1 MIFVDEAKIYVEA
14 GSGGKGCE
22 SYYREKYMRYP
33 RPDGGD
39 GGKGGDVVFI
49 ADRAIQTLLDFRF
62 KQHYKAQKG
71 GNASSKGKKG
81 RDGKNCVIRVP
92 VGTIL
97 RDYNTGLLIKDLSRD
112 KQSVTV
118 AKGGKG
124 GIGNA
129 NNKTVVPPGKGEKRT
144 ISLELKLIADVGI
157 IGCPNAGKSTLISAM
172 SSVTS
177 KIGNYPFTTKYPI
190 LGVVSDG
197 DFSFIMTDLPG
208 LIKDAHKGK
217 GLGLRF
223 LRHAERTRLLLHV
236 IDMAATD
243 GRDPLTDYEQIVH
256 ELEEYS
262 EEISFKHRIIVANK
276 MDIPQARIN
285 LARFKRRYNK
295 EKVFAISAMEKKG
308 LEPLLKE
315 IRKFLS

>member
-49 ADRAIQTLLDFRF
+49 ADRSIQTLLDFRF

-81 RDGKNCVIRVP
+81 RDGKDCVIRVP

-97 RDYNTGLLIKDLSRD
+97 RDYDTGLLIKDLNTD

-118 AKGGKG
+118 ARGGKG

-129 NNKTVVPPGKGEKRT
+129 NNKTVVAPGKGEKRT

-172 SSVTS
+172 SRVTS
-177 KIGNYPFTTKYPI
+177 KIGNYPFTTKYPV

-208 LIKDAHKGK
+208 LIKDAHKGR

-243 GRDPLTDYEQIVH
+243 GRDPLTDYEQIVR

-262 EEISFKHRIIVANK
+262 EEVSFKNKIIVANK

-285 LARFKRRYNK
+285 LARFKRKYN
-295 EKVFAISAMEKKG
+295 EKVFAISAMEKRG
-308 LEPLLKE
+308 LKPLLKE
-315 IRKFLS
+315 IKNFLS

>member
-49 ADRAIQTLLDFRF
+49 ADRSIQTLLDFRF

-81 RDGKNCVIRVP
+81 RDGKDCVIRVP

-97 RDYNTGLLIKDLSRD
+97 RDYDIGLLIKDLNTD

-118 AKGGKG
+118 ARGGKG

-129 NNKTVVPPGKGEKRT
+129 NNKTVVAPGKGEKRT

-172 SSVTS
+172 SRVTS
-177 KIGNYPFTTKYPI
+177 KIGNYPFTTKYPV

-208 LIKDAHKGK
+208 LIKDAHKGR

-243 GRDPLTDYEQIVH
+243 GRDPLTDYEQIVR

-262 EEISFKHRIIVANK
+262 EEVSFKNKIIVANK

-285 LARFKRRYNK
+285 LARFKRKYN
-295 EKVFAISAMEKKG
+295 EKVFAISAMEKRG
-308 LEPLLKE
+308 LKPLLKE
-315 IRKFLS
+315 IKNFLS